1 MKVVVGLGNP
11 GSRYR
16 GTRHNVGFEVV
27 AELARR
33 HSDNTPR
40 LRFDAEIVEAGIGG
54 EKILL
59 VAPQPFMNASG
70 RVVQPL
76 AAFYK
81 LDHDNLVV
89 VCDDMNLETGRIR
102 WRGSGSAGGQK
113 GLNDIIQRLGTERI
127 PRLRIGI
134 DRPGDHM
141 DSTAWVLSRFRDDE
155 RELMDP
161 AIERAADSIEV
172 WIRDGLEA
180 AMNQFN
186 LKT

>member
-1 MKVVVGLGNP
+1 MQQSELLSCQDVMRLTGIRSRATIWRRIKKGTFPNP
-11 GSRYR
+11 VDIGS
-16 GTRHNVGFEVV
+16 
-27 AELARR
+27 
-33 HSDNTPR
+33 
-40 LRFDAEIVEAGIGG
+40 
-54 EKILL
+54 
-59 VAPQPFMNASG
+59 
-70 RVVQPL
+70 
-76 AAFYK
+76 
-81 LDHDNLVV
+81 
-89 VCDDMNLETGRIR
+89 GRIR